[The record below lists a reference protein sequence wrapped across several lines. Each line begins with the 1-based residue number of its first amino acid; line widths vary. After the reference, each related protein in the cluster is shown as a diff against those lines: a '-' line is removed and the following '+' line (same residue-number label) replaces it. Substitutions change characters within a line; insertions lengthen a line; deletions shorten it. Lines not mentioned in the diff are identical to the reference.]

1 MTSGIK
7 GISGI
12 VCALSKQKW
21 MMCLLILIDDLET
34 AGAGR
39 VVCDTLPLVLRS
51 LDFLLCLSRLTDDHL
66 KVYACSQFPYVIS

>member
-1 MTSGIK
+1 
-7 GISGI
+7 
-12 VCALSKQKW
+12 
-21 MMCLLILIDDLET
+21 MCLLILIDDLET

-51 LDFLLCLSRLTDDHL
+51 LDFLFCLSRLTDDHL